1 MSIWMILVFA
11 ICMLSA
17 VLSFGATPTWGNTS
31 PLSDTSWPMFLLALV
46 VFVSGVVTRG
56 IRRPVV

>member
-17 VLSFGATPTWGNTS
+17 VLSFGATSTWGNVSTLSNTS
-31 PLSDTSWPMFLLALV
+31 LSMFLLALV
-46 VFVSGVVTRG
+46 VFVCGVVTRG

>member
-17 VLSFGATPTWGNTS
+17 VLSFGATPAWGNGS
-31 PLSDTSWPMFLLALV
+31 PLHDTSWPLFLLALAI
-46 VFVSGVVTRG
+46 FVSGVVTRG

>member
-11 ICMLSA
+11 VCMLSA
-17 VLSFGATPTWGNTS
+17 VLSFGATPILSAAS
-31 PLSDTSWPMFLLALV
+31 PISDTSLPMFLLALV
-46 VFVSGVVTRG
+46 VFIAGIVTRG